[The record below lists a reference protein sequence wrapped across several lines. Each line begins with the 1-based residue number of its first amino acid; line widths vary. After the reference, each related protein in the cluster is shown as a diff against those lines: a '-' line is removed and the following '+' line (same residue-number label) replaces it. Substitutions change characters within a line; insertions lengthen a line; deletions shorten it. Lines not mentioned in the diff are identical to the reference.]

1 MSLGVSAGVAAVG
14 DVWHGD
20 VGRGA
25 PRTARLCRARCRGRL
40 SIRKG
45 PRPRAARRQPLTL
58 HKRISGRRWQRIVRY
73 IVARDQGICWICG
86 LPGATSADHILA
98 IADGGHATHPGNL
111 AAAHLYCNLSR
122 AAHGTNSIRRH
133 RSMLRHYP
141 WLDDEPPPRP
151 QPSIR

>member
-1 MSLGVSAGVAAVG
+1 M
-14 DVWHGD
+14 
-20 VGRGA
+20 
-25 PRTARLCRARCRGRL
+25 
-40 SIRKG
+40 
-45 PRPRAARRQPLTL
+45 
-58 HKRISGRRWQRIVRY
+58 HKLISGRRWQRIVRY

-111 AAAHLYCNLSR
+111 AAARLYCNLSR

-133 RSMLRHYP
+133 RSMLRPYR